1 MPRDKPAI
9 VKRHLRR
16 GGGKR
21 RIQLFLSASSLRP
34 AQQAGASQ
42 VLQRNSLDRGMGRER
57 KAAGDCKAQ
66 GQGSHDILRG
76 RIAHQVSGPIRRF
89 SETSWCGIF
98 NGLAAK
104 FPARTGQGN
113 LPAAT
118 EFFLAKWELL
128 ARAGNFLRDH
138 FTKLPGR
145 NHAGERSGNEP
156 VFANGTT
163 LDPPRASHL

>member
-1 MPRDKPAI
+1 
-9 VKRHLRR
+9 
-16 GGGKR
+16 
-21 RIQLFLSASSLRP
+21 
-34 AQQAGASQ
+34 
-42 VLQRNSLDRGMGRER
+42 
-57 KAAGDCKAQ
+57 Q

-128 ARAGNFLRDH
+128 ARAGNFLPDH
-138 FTKLPGR
+138 FTKCPGAITPESVPETNPCSQTAR
-145 NHAGERSGNEP
+145 RL
-156 VFANGTT
+156 T
-163 LDPPRASHL
+163 PRAQATYRLRAVMNTETEVPINSHGRIAAPYASRALVPGPHPRP